1 MIDITNTRMYSC
13 SVKSYLDCI
22 DGVTFHENPY
32 MVEKF
37 QFFAQ
42 VLVLEKH

>member
-1 MIDITNTRMYSC
+1 MYSC
-13 SVKSYLDCI
+13 SVESYLDFK
-22 DGVTFHENPY
+22 DGVTFHKNPY

-42 VLVLEKH
+42 VLVLEKR